1 MEQNDLVKAE
11 GSTKYR
17 KLGHHLGVIGSNLAL
32 IFFAI
37 FALFP
42 IIWMVTCTFKSD
54 AEMYNTVFRFTP
66 TLSNYQEVLI
76 GTDYF
81 KAFLQNLVVAGGAVL
96 LTVVAG
102 VPAAYGLARYN
113 FKNKED
119 IAFTILSFKF
129 APEILVI
136 LPVFLIFQKI
146 GLYDTYFGL
155 IWVYQLITMP
165 LLIWVVRGYFEDV
178 SVEIEQ
184 AAQLDGYR
192 WYEIFFKILVPL
204 VKPGLVSSAL
214 LAFIY
219 AWNSF
224 TFPLILTGFNVQTI
238 TITSLRYIASDSVHY
253 GQVAV
258 AATVA
263 ILPEIIACLFIQKHK
278 LFVCSYVLPL
288 NIHLIFNLFCCF

>member
-1 MEQNDLVKAE
+1 MEQNDLVKAQS
-11 GSTKYR
+11 STKYR

-32 IFFAI
+32 VFFAI

-214 LAFIY
+214 LAFIF

-263 ILPEIIACLFIQKHK
+263 ILPEIIACLFIQKHLVRGLSFGAVK
-278 LFVCSYVLPL
+278 G
-288 NIHLIFNLFCCF
+288 

>member
-1 MEQNDLVKAE
+1 MNHSAEIKKAQNAAAQ
-11 GSTKYR
+11 R
-17 KLGHHLGVIGSNLAL
+17 KTLQRLGFIGRNLAL
-32 IFFAI
+32 ICFAT

-42 IIWMVTCTFKSD
+42 IVWMLTCTFKSD
-54 AEMYNTVFRFTP
+54 AEMYNTVFKFTP
-66 TLSNYQEVLI
+66 TLYNYKEVLV

-81 KAFLQNLVVAGGAVL
+81 KAFFQNLVVAGGAVL
-96 LTVVAG
+96 VTMLAG

-119 IAFTILSFKF
+119 IAFQILSFKF

-165 LLIWVVRGYFEDV
+165 LVIWVVRGYFEDI

-192 WYEIFFKILVPL
+192 WWEIFMKVLLPL
-204 VKPGLVSSAL
+204 VKPGLVASGL

-224 TFPLILTGFNVQTI
+224 TFPLILSGFKIQTI

-263 ILPEIIACLFIQKHK
+263 IIPEIIACLFIQKHLVRGLSFGAVK
-278 LFVCSYVLPL
+278 G
-288 NIHLIFNLFCCF
+288 

>member
-1 MEQNDLVKAE
+1 
-11 GSTKYR
+11 
-17 KLGHHLGVIGSNLAL
+17 
-32 IFFAI
+32 
-37 FALFP
+37 
-42 IIWMVTCTFKSD
+42 MVTCTFKSD

-263 ILPEIIACLFIQKHK
+263 ILPEIIACLFIQKHLVRGLSFGAVK
-278 LFVCSYVLPL
+278 G
-288 NIHLIFNLFCCF
+288 

>member
-1 MEQNDLVKAE
+1 MDKQVEMLEKSRGAAQHRRFNAA
-11 GSTKYR
+11 
-17 KLGHHLGVIGSNLAL
+17 LGFIGRNLAL
-32 IFFAI
+32 LVFAI

-42 IIWMVTCTFKSD
+42 ILWMIVCTFKSD
-54 AEMYNTVFRFTP
+54 AEMYTTVFRFSP
-66 TLSNYQEVLI
+66 TLANYQAVLV
-76 GTDYF
+76 GTDYI

-119 IAFTILSFKF
+119 IAFQILSFKF

-136 LPVFLIFQKI
+136 LPVFLIFQQI

-165 LLIWVVRGYFEDV
+165 LLIWVVRGYFEDI

-192 WYEIFFKILVPL
+192 WWEIFLKILLPL
-204 VKPGLVSSAL
+204 IKPGLVASGL
-214 LAFIY
+214 LAFIF

-224 TFPLILTGFNVQTI
+224 TFPLILSGFRIQTI

-258 AATVA
+258 AALVA
-263 ILPEIIACLFIQKHK
+263 ITPEIIAALFIQKHLVRGLSFGAVK
-278 LFVCSYVLPL
+278 G
-288 NIHLIFNLFCCF
+288 

>member
-1 MEQNDLVKAE
+1 MEQTDLVRAQ
-11 GSTKYR
+11 SSAKYR
-17 KLGHHLGVIGSNLAL
+17 KLGHRLGVIGSNLAL
-32 IFFAI
+32 IFFAV

-81 KAFLQNLVVAGGAVL
+81 KAFLQNIIVAGGAVL

-113 FKNKED
+113 FKNKEN

-214 LAFIY
+214 LAFIF

-263 ILPEIIACLFIQKHK
+263 ILPEIIACLFIQKHLVRGLSFGAVK
-278 LFVCSYVLPL
+278 G
-288 NIHLIFNLFCCF
+288 